1 MADLKDL
8 PKALDRVKNQLL
20 TAFAQFQSNTAGKI
34 TVGLAK
40 ATPVRTG
47 YAQSN
52 WFMGLTEVF
61 QSRDFNLYDSGEVSE
76 GPGYRATRAEALRQA
91 KALPQRIKR
100 ADGLG
105 TKPLFIGNVTPYL
118 RHLNDG
124 SSVQAPSNF
133 IEHSARRE
141 FRRAI
146 QDLPNLFQPIVPGGF

>member
-1 MADLKDL
+1 MAELKDL
-8 PKALDRVKNQLL
+8 PKALERVKRQLL

-76 GPGYRATRAEALRQA
+76 GPGYRATRTAALRQA
-91 KALPQRIKR
+91 KALPQRIMR
-100 ADGLG
+100 ADGKG
-105 TKPLFIGNVTPYL
+105 TKPIFVGNVTPYL
-118 RHLNDG
+118 RYLDEG
-124 SSVQAPSNF
+124 RSVQAPSNF
-133 IEHSARRE
+133 IERTARSE
-141 FRRAI
+141 FRNAI
-146 QDLPNLFQPIVPGGF
+146 QAAQKLSLIHI